1 MISSCVEPKELHT
14 HMQAFF
20 QPRLV
25 VWGGGSG
32 KGVLLVMDV
41 KPTIFSDNKPLAPC
55 SHHVMACDD
64 LVSPKHDQAIS
75 RAVSAHLG
83 SNGSSLSICHV
94 LKPERFAASCI
105 FSLMNSLFSIFFSSP
120 FKRNPFPKKKKKKNA
135 RMFSPFLKN
144 GCFLNMKLWHKSC
157 NSFAVPNATLRRWK

>member
-1 MISSCVEPKELHT
+1 MVQVVTSLTIFTSHRISDCVELKELNTHT
-14 HMQAFF
+14 QAFF
-20 QPRLV
+20 QPRPV
-25 VWGGGSG
+25 IWGWGSG

-41 KPTIFSDNKPLAPC
+41 KSTIFSYNKPLAPC

-75 RAVSAHLG
+75 RAMSVHLD

-105 FSLMNSLFSIFFSSP
+105 FSLMNSLFSIVFSSLLQR
-120 FKRNPFPKKKKKKNA
+120 KPFPK
-135 RMFSPFLKN
+135 MPGFSPHFKN
-144 GCFLNMKLWHKSC
+144 GVFFFKHK
-157 NSFAVPNATLRRWK
+157 TLISSL